1 MTDHKSN
8 KSENPVAP
16 DSGRGGGRI
25 TRTNSLEGVCK
36 VLIVDD
42 NPDDRAE
49 LRRMLLLG
57 SDRRYLFTEAET
69 GQACLQT
76 CLESGDNQP
85 DCVILD
91 YHLLD
96 YNAPQLLRALG
107 GLDSPCCPVI
117 VVTRSTEQINSG
129 VILSQGAQDFI
140 SKHWIN
146 PHSLT
151 RSLENA
157 IERFWINQEL
167 KNSRR
172 HFKSFLDNSALI
184 AWMKDEAGNYC
195 YLSENYQKHYNIRLE
210 HKHQK
215 TDFDLWPEQTA
226 KKFRKD
232 DLKVL
237 SNHCTLETVEQAL
250 NPDGSL
256 SWWLT
261 TKFPFTD
268 QEGRLYVGGI
278 AIDITERKHA
288 ELALQESEEFN
299 RSILNNTAD
308 CIKVID
314 LQGNLILI
322 NGPGQC
328 AMELD
333 DSSTVIGKPWV
344 SLWPDQERKLVE
356 EALQT
361 ARLGGTGRFQGF
373 CPTTK
378 GTPKWWDV
386 AVNAVLDRA
395 GQPKR
400 FISISRDITE
410 RQYNEEN
417 LAKVML
423 QLKTFIQ
430 QAPISI
436 AMFDLGM
443 NYLAVSDCWL
453 TLHHFQEN
461 VDLIGQNH
469 YQIHPDLQEAWKDV
483 HQQGLA
489 GTIVKNNNDL
499 WIRED
504 GRKFWLKWV
513 VVPWF
518 DENGAIGGIIITD
531 DDITDLK
538 ENDIK
543 LAEQAEQLRVADH
556 NKNELLAMLGHEL
569 RNPLTPISNAAQ
581 LLHSA
586 SIDAPTLTKICELL
600 TRNVNHITHLVD
612 DLLDVSRITQ
622 GKIKLSQERVELV
635 TLLKDSVES
644 IKDLIQSKQQ
654 TLNVDLPAQPIYLD
668 GDSVR
673 LAQIFS
679 NLLMNAAKYT
689 QENGYIDVTV
699 NVEDP
704 TWVTVH
710 VRDNG
715 IGIEPK
721 LLPHI
726 FELFTQ
732 GQRELDRSEGGLGL
746 GLALVQKLVDLHGG
760 HVTARSQ
767 GTNQGSDFVVSL
779 PRAVVASE
787 QTEPEGAQ
795 GLPKE
800 DGQGLRVLMIDDNED
815 VLDSISLWLELS
827 GYQVKTANNG
837 TKGISVA
844 EGFAPD
850 IILLDIGLPDMDG
863 YQVAKKLREQ
873 RTRKRPLIIA
883 LSGYGLSMNDRKV
896 IEAGFDHCMAKP
908 TKLSELHELIL
919 GYQRSKQ
926 SDGHAQPPSDSSG

>member
-1 MTDHKSN
+1 MTDLKLN
-8 KSENPVAP
+8 KPVSATVSDSVRGFGRFTDTNNPKA
-16 DSGRGGGRI
+16 
-25 TRTNSLEGVCK
+25 VCK
-36 VLIVDD
+36 VLIVAD
-42 NPDDRAE
+42 NQEDRAE
-49 LRRMLLLG
+49 LRRILLLG
-57 SDRRYLFTEAET
+57 SDWRFLFTEAET
-69 GQACLQT
+69 GAACLDA
-76 CLESGDNQP
+76 CLDCGENRP

-91 YHLLD
+91 YHLPD
-96 YNAPQLLRALG
+96 YDAQELLQALG
-107 GLDSPCCPVI
+107 GLESPCCPV
-117 VVTRSTEQINSG
+117 VVVIGNSG
-129 VILSQGAQDFI
+129 YNDSRSILGHGAQEFI
-140 SKHWIN
+140 GKNWMN
-146 PHSLT
+146 PESLT
-151 RSLENA
+151 RSVENS
-157 IERFWINQEL
+157 IERYWLNQEL

-172 HFKSFLDNSALI
+172 HFKAFLENSAHI

-195 YLSENYQKHYNIRLE
+195 YLSDNFLKRYNVHFE
-210 HKHQK
+210 DWKGK

-226 KKFRKD
+226 KKFRHD

-237 SNHCTLETVEQAL
+237 SNNCTLETVEQAL

-261 TKFPFTD
+261 SKFPFTD
-268 QEGRLYVGGI
+268 QEGRLFVGGM
-278 AIDITERKHA
+278 AVDITERKQA
-288 ELALQESEEFN
+288 EMALQESEEFN
-299 RSILNNTAD
+299 RSILSNSAD

-314 LQGNLILI
+314 LEGNLILI
-322 NGPGQC
+322 NQPGQC
-328 AMELD
+328 AMEID
-333 DSSTVIGKPWV
+333 DASTVIGRSWA
-344 SLWPDQERKLVE
+344 SLWPDQAKQQVE
-356 EALQT
+356 VALQT

-373 CPTTK
+373 CPTAK

-386 AVNAVLDRA
+386 VVNAVLDPA

-410 RQYNEEN
+410 RRYNEEN
-417 LAKVML
+417 LAKLML
-423 QLKTFIQ
+423 QLKTFIH

-436 AMFDLGM
+436 AMFDRNM
-443 NYLAVSDCWL
+443 NYLATSDLWL

-469 YQIHPDLQEAWKDV
+469 YQVHPDLPLAWKGV

-489 GTIVKNNNDL
+489 GTIVKNNNAL

-538 ENDIK
+538 ENEIK
-543 LAEQAEQLRVADH
+543 LAQQAEQLRVADH
-556 NKNELLAMLGHEL
+556 NKNEFLAMLGHEL

-581 LLHSA
+581 LLHSP
-586 SIDAPTLTKICELL
+586 SLDAPTLTKICEML

-622 GKIKLSQERVELV
+622 GKIKLTQERVELV
-635 TLLKDSVES
+635 LLLKDSVES

-654 TLNVDLPAQPIYLD
+654 TLNLELPAKPVYLD

-679 NLLMNAAKYT
+679 NLLINATKYT
-689 QENGYIDVTV
+689 QEKGCIDLIV
-699 NVEDP
+699 NLEDP
-704 TWVTVH
+704 ASATVL

-715 IGIEPK
+715 IGIESK

-732 GQRELDRSEGGLGL
+732 GQRGLDRSEGGLGL

-760 HVTARSQ
+760 HVMAYSQ
-767 GTNQGSDFVVSL
+767 GTNQGSEFVVNL
-779 PRAVVASE
+779 PRVIEAPV
-787 QTEPEGAQ
+787 QTESEDASGVNE
-795 GLPKE
+795 E
-800 DGQGLRVLMIDDNED
+800 DGQGLRILMIDDNVD

-827 GYQVKTANNG
+827 GYKVQTASSG
-837 TKGISVA
+837 TQGISA
-844 EGFAPD
+844 AQGFAPD
-850 IILLDIGLPDMDG
+850 IILLDIGLPDMNG
-863 YQVAKKLREQ
+863 YQVAIKLREQ
-873 RTRKRPLIIA
+873 LTGKWPLIIA
-883 LSGYGLSMNDRKV
+883 LSGYGLSMDDPKV
-896 IEAGFDHCMAKP
+896 KEAGFDHCMAKP

-919 GYQRSKQ
+919 EYQRTGQ
-926 SDGHAQPPSDSSG
+926 AQPPS